1 MRPLLAPFMV
11 TKQTSSPAKLLKRRP
26 PVRRFRNT
34 CRRVMDLTTQRG
46 GGAPA
51 PVEGAADFVVMLGFP
66 ASSSH
71 QKSSSDAP
79 PNGPGVEPPSVVILP
94 QIDRRPPA
102 RVAYRCARLARRH
115 VTDYQGVTLGQAAPD
130 E

>member
-51 PVEGAADFVVMLGFP
+51 PVEGAADFVVMWGFP

-71 QKSSSDAP
+71 QKSLSDAAP
-79 PNGPGVEPPSVVILP
+79 KGPGVEPPSARDLTPATPRIL
-94 QIDRRPPA
+94 RRAAGALGTRQPPA
-102 RVAYRCARLARRH
+102 
-115 VTDYQGVTLGQAAPD
+115 GWEP
-130 E
+130 